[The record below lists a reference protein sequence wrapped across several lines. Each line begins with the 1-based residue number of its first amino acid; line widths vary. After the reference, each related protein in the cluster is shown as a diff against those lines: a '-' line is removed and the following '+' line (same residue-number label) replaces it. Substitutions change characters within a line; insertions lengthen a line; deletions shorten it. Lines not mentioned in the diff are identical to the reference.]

1 MIQVLSSFMATIV
14 SLIFFGFIVYLWKET
29 FKMFDTAPALS
40 VFASIVFDILGVVAL
55 VCFVRFANIFYTA
68 VRGLL

>member
-1 MIQVLSSFMATIV
+1 MFKATIF
-14 SLIFFGFIVYLWKET
+14 SLIFFGFIEYLWKET

-40 VFASIVFDILGVVAL
+40 VFASIVFDILGVVDL
-55 VCFVRFANIFYTA
+55 VYFVRCANIFYNA